1 MTVIKPNTFK
11 TISLL
16 RIYKTT
22 SASGRPH
29 FARVNKFAT
38 TNFCDL
44 INPDQFCYHNYTKT
58 TGSRRNNIRNDK
70 VLANLAKISR
80 TRNKGYSIP
89 TFCQAY
95 NSSALSLQLPCSF
108 FPYTFFILQYVLLH
122 KCTIRNV
129 NYNYFPNNWMDLIYI
144 YITKTQKGPPKLS
157 IPIF

>member
-70 VLANLAKISR
+70 VLANLATISR
-80 TRNKGYSIP
+80 KQNKGYSIP
-89 TFCQAY
+89 TFWGIQFIGFE
-95 NSSALSLQLPCSF
+95 SSITLLIFSIYFFLSSNTYYFTNVLSGTLIIII
-108 FPYTFFILQYVLLH
+108 FP
-122 KCTIRNV
+122 
-129 NYNYFPNNWMDLIYI
+129 
-144 YITKTQKGPPKLS
+144 ITEW
-157 IPIF
+157 I